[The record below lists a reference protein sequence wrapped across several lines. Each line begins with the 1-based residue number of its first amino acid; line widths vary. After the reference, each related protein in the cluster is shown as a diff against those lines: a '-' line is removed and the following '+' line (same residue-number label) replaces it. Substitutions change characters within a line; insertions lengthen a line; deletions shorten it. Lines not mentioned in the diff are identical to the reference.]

1 MRLPPDSDSRWALAW
16 LLGLLIVLL
25 LLMAGPRLHAQTGNE
40 SEPPSLTSSLEQSE
54 QMLMLLV
61 QRLGERQK
69 QVSELQSS
77 LLTADARLSDLLD
90 SLVSL
95 QQQLS
100 QAQESQAQSE
110 MALTETLSSFDALST
125 QYDALETAWQAYRDE
140 MTKQVGDVTRDYQRA
155 RRWAVGFGVAS
166 VIVVI
171 VSVVLATR

>member
-1 MRLPPDSDSRWALAW
+1 MRLPPGSDSRWALAW

-25 LLMAGPRLHAQTGNE
+25 LLMAGPRAHGQTGNE
-40 SEPPSLTSSLEQSE
+40 SEPASLTENLAQAERTLS
-54 QMLMLLV
+54 LLV

-110 MALTETLSSFDALST
+110 TALTETLNSFDALST

-140 MTKQVGDVTRDYQRA
+140 MTKQVSDVTRDYQRA
-155 RRWAVGFGVAS
+155 RRWAVGFGVAT
-166 VIVVI
+166 VVGVV
-171 VSVVLATR
+171 VSVLLAIR

>member
-1 MRLPPDSDSRWALAW
+1 MRLPPSPDSRWALAW

-25 LLMAGPRLHAQTGNE
+25 LLMAGPKAHGQTGNE
-40 SEPPSLTSSLEQSE
+40 SEPPSLTSSLETAE

-61 QRLGERQK
+61 TRLAERQT

-77 LLTADARLSDLLD
+77 LLTADEKLSDLLD

-110 MALTETLSSFDALST
+110 TALTETLTSLDALSLRFNEL
-125 QYDALETAWQAYRDE
+125 DKRWQAYRDE
-140 MTKQVGDVTRDYQRA
+140 MNKQVSDVTRDYQRA
-155 RRWAVGFGVAS
+155 RRWAVGFGVAT
-166 VIVVI
+166 VVGVV
-171 VSVVLATR
+171 VSVLLALR

>member
-1 MRLPPDSDSRWALAW
+1 MRLPPPSDSRWALAW

-25 LLMAGPRLHAQTGNE
+25 LLMAGPRAHAQTGNE

-54 QMLMLLV
+54 QMLTLLV

-69 QVSELQSS
+69 QVADLQSN
-77 LLTADARLSDLLD
+77 LLTSDEKLRDLLD

-110 MALTETLSSFDALST
+110 TALTETLTSLDALSLRFNE
-125 QYDALETAWQAYRDE
+125 LEARWQAYRDE
-140 MTKQVGDVTRDYQRA
+140 MVKQVSDVTLDYQRA
-155 RRWAVGFGVAS
+155 RRLAIGFGVAT
-166 VIVVI
+166 VVGVV
-171 VSVVLATR
+171 VSVLLALK